1 MNKIRHIIFLLSVLL
16 LLIQCDTEKN
26 IEPDFKAFFVKYY
39 GGSGNQQ
46 GVDLAVNSDG
56 TILLLGNTQV
66 ARRGNKF
73 FVVRIDS
80 TGTIL
85 ASKNFGD
92 ADTSSDEVAVDIEPT
107 FDGNYIIA
115 IQKTIAPGN
124 RDVKL
129 LKISPDLIGLDSATR
144 SFAGDEEIKSI
155 TPLLSNRGYVMT
167 GSTTQDLFNDGQNDL
182 TDVFTFRTDEDL
194 IFDPLWLT
202 PGGNGQSDVG
212 VKIFE
217 RQLDQFDLFLST
229 NPSGTGGFFGFYY
242 IGIDGAGNGQG
253 GFVPISQIN
262 TSDEQLSQV
271 VYDPL
276 VGFALIGTSTSGST
290 PSVIHSVIV
299 NSDLQ
304 TPVVNDGNQNISAGL
319 SGELSGISIFPSK
332 FGGFLA
338 LANQTIT
345 LGSNVDANLILIRLN
360 ARGQIQWSTAFGAEF
375 SDSAAK
381 VCELPD
387 GKIMIL
393 GTETLGNQEK
403 MMLIKVNA
411 EGQFLR

>member
-1 MNKIRHIIFLLSVLL
+1 M
-16 LLIQCDTEKN
+16 IQCDTEKN

-39 GGSGNQQ
+39 GESGNQQ
-46 GVDLAVNSDG
+46 GVDLVVNSDG

-66 ARRGNKF
+66 ARTGNKF
-73 FVVRIDS
+73 FVVKIDS

-92 ADTSSDEVAVDIEPT
+92 ADISSDEVAVDIEPT

-115 IQKTIAPGN
+115 IQKTISPGN

-129 LKISPDLIGLDSATR
+129 LKISPDLVGLDSVIR
-144 SFAGDEEIKSI
+144 SFAGDEEVKSV
-155 TPLLSNRGYVMT
+155 TPLLNNRGYVMT

-182 TDVFTFRTDEDL
+182 TDVFTFRTDENL
-194 IFDPLWLT
+194 NFAPLWLT

-212 VKIFE
+212 IKIFE
-217 RQLDQFDLFLST
+217 NQLDQFDLFLST
-229 NPSGTGGFFGFYY
+229 NPSGTGGFFGYYY
-242 IGIDGAGNGQG
+242 IGIDGSGNGQG
-253 GFVPISQIN
+253 GFVPISEIN
-262 TSDEQLSQV
+262 TSDERLSQV
-271 VYDPL
+271 AYNPL
-276 VGFALIGTSTSGST
+276 VGFALIGTSTSGAN
-290 PSVIHSVIV
+290 PSSIHSVII

-304 TPVVNDGNQNISAGL
+304 IPVINDGNQDISAGL
-319 SGELSGISIFPSK
+319 SGELSGVSIFPSK

-345 LGSNVDANLILIRLN
+345 LGNNTDTNLILIRLN
-360 ARGQIQWSTAFGAEF
+360 SRGQIQWNRAFGGEF
-375 SDSAAK
+375 NDTATK

-387 GKIMIL
+387 GKIVIL